1 MANHFHPGFGR
12 AVDPNCAAAD
22 MDRRF
27 LAHAANTERGRR
39 LEDAERH
46 RHILHGEKKRVR
58 AEGQA
63 QGFAAGKTE
72 GMHQA
77 MRELEIWDHGFQE
90 GRASATHRG
99 RSEQLRIEAPERAV
113 CFSPRDLRAPLARRE
128 SMNHG
133 GRRSMAARAGL
144 RDNGHGASRAQ
155 AHRG

>member
-1 MANHFHPGFGR
+1 MGNHFHPGFVR
-12 AVDPNCAAAD
+12 AVDPSCAAAD

-27 LAHAANTERGRR
+27 LAYAANTERGRR

-113 CFSPRDLRAPLARRE
+113 RFSPRPSGPPPRLE

-155 AHRG
+155 AHHG